1 MPEIDL
7 QQLAIDRDSG
17 STKRQSGR
25 PPRQVLSRY
34 VLPGSVVVGFV
45 LLAGWMGWELVFPPR
60 NVTVVPLMTSR
71 SVAAEAGQPVFQAS
85 GWIEPRPTSIR
96 VAALAAGVVQR
107 LLVVEDQLVEVGQ
120 SVAILVAD
128 DAILSLEAAEATLSL
143 RQAEE
148 LDARAVLVAAEVRLA
163 QPVHLE
169 APLGA
174 AAGQLARVMTQL
186 KSLPFEKR
194 QADADLVVARID
206 HAGKLAARGVV
217 AEIEIARAK
226 AVLERAEAT
235 LEELVKRIESLSDER
250 AAWQQQVSALTTR
263 LELLVD
269 ETEARDQAR
278 ARLRAATSR
287 IAAAGVKVA
296 EARLQLDRMTIIA
309 PVTGRVYQLV
319 AAPGSRIG
327 AGMTQMQGFDGSTVV
342 TMYQP
347 DRLQVRVDV
356 RFSDLPQVAVNQPVQ
371 INNPALSKPLSGRV
385 LLVSSIADIQKNT
398 LEIKV
403 VIDEPPSLFKPD
415 MLVDI
420 TFLSSGTGTG
430 TGTGAESGV
439 ERSRHFLPR
448 SLVRTDAEGSFVWLA
463 DQARGRV
470 RRVAVTLGVRAP
482 GGLVEVTG
490 KLSLGSRVVAGGAQ
504 GLVDGQRIR
513 ISGEEPEAAYSEGV
527 GRGAGQGAGGGDE
540 PGSETTDEEKGR

>member
-1 MPEIDL
+1 MPEVDL
-7 QQLAIDRDSG
+7 RELAIDRSGDSDP
-17 STKRQSGR
+17 RPSGR
-25 PPRQVLSRY
+25 GAGRLLTRY
-34 VLPGSVVVGFV
+34 VLPGSVIVGFV
-45 LLAGWMGWELVFPPR
+45 LLAGWMAWDLVFPAVD
-60 NVTVVPLMTSR
+60 VTVVQLMTSQR
-71 SVAAEAGQPVFQAS
+71 AVTESGEPVFQAS

-163 QPVHLE
+163 QPVHLV

-263 LELLVD
+263 LELLAD

-287 IAAAGVKVA
+287 VAAAGVKVA

-327 AGMTQMQGFDGSTVV
+327 VGMTQMQGFDDSTVV

-356 RFSDLPQVAVNQPVQ
+356 RFSDLPQVVVNQPVQ

-430 TGTGAESGV
+430 TGTGTGAGAESGV

-527 GRGAGQGAGGGDE
+527 GRGAGGGDE

>member
-17 STKRQSGR
+17 STDPQSGR

-45 LLAGWMGWELVFPPR
+45 LLAGWMGWDLVFPPR
-60 NVTVVPLMTSR
+60 DVTVVQLLTSR
-71 SVAAEAGQPVFQAS
+71 SVSAAAGQPVFQAS

-96 VAALAAGVVQR
+96 VAALAAGVVEK
-107 LLVVEDQLVEVGQ
+107 LLVVENQAVEAGEPI
-120 SVAILVAD
+120 AMLVAD
-128 DAILSLEAAEATLSL
+128 DATLSLEASEATLSL
-143 RQAEE
+143 RRAEE
-148 LDARAVLVAAEVRLA
+148 LDAQAVLTAAEVRLA

-174 AAGQLARVMTQL
+174 AAAQLAGVMTQL

-194 QADADLVVARID
+194 QAEADLVVARAD
-206 HAGKLAARGVV
+206 HSGKLAARGVV

-235 LEELVKRIESLSDER
+235 LEELVRRIESLSKER
-250 AAWQQQVSALTTR
+250 AAWQQQVVALTTR
-263 LELLVD
+263 LELLAD

-287 IAAAGVKVA
+287 VAVAGVKVA
-296 EARLQLDRMTIIA
+296 ESRLQLDRMTVIA
-309 PVTGRVYQLV
+309 PAAGRVYQLV
-319 AAPGSRIG
+319 VAPGSRIG
-327 AGMTQMQGFDGSTVV
+327 AGMIQMQGHDGSTVV

-347 DRLQVRVDV
+347 ERLQVRVDV
-356 RFSDLPQVAVNQPVQ
+356 RFSDLPQVVVNQPVE
-371 INNPALSKPLSGRV
+371 INNPALPKPLSGRV

-398 LEIKV
+398 LEVKV

-420 TFLSSGTGTG
+420 TFLSSGTGAG
-430 TGTGAESGV
+430 GDAGAEQ
-439 ERSRHFLPR
+439 SRHFLPR
-448 SLVRTDAEGSFVWLA
+448 ALVRSDDQGSYVWLA

-470 RRVAVTLGVRAP
+470 RRVAVTLGVGAP
-482 GGLVEVTG
+482 GGLVEVVG
-490 KLSLGSRVVAGGAQ
+490 SLSLGSRVVAGGAQ

-513 ISGEEPEAAYSEGV
+513 ISGEEPEAAYSD
-527 GRGAGQGAGGGDE
+527 GAGGGAVPDGQANDE
-540 PGSETTDEEKGR
+540 VKSR

>member
-17 STKRQSGR
+17 STDPPSGR

-45 LLAGWMGWELVFPPR
+45 LLAGWMAWDLVFPPR
-60 NVTVVPLMTSR
+60 DVTVVQLLTSR
-71 SVAAEAGQPVFQAS
+71 SVAAAAGQPVFQSS

-96 VAALAAGVVQR
+96 VAALAAGVVER
-107 LLVVEDQLVEVGQ
+107 LLVVEDQAVEAGEPI
-120 SVAILVAD
+120 AMLVAD
-128 DAILSLEAAEATLSL
+128 DAILSLEASEAILSL

-148 LDARAVLVAAEVRLA
+148 LDAQAVLTAAEVRLA

-174 AAGQLARVMTQL
+174 AAAQLARVMTQL

-194 QADADLVVARID
+194 QAEADLVVARAD
-206 HAGKLAARGVV
+206 HSGKLAARGVV

-235 LEELVKRIESLSDER
+235 LEELVRRIESLSKER
-250 AAWQQQVSALTTR
+250 AAWQQQVVALTTR
-263 LELLVD
+263 LELLTD

-287 IAAAGVKVA
+287 VAAAGVKVA
-296 EARLQLDRMTIIA
+296 ESRLQLDRMTIIA
-309 PVTGRVYQLV
+309 PVAGRVYQLV

-327 AGMTQMQGFDGSTVV
+327 AGMIQMQGHDGSTVV

-347 DRLQVRVDV
+347 ERLQVRVDV
-356 RFSDLPQVAVNQPVQ
+356 RFSDLPQVVVNQPVE
-371 INNPALSKPLSGRV
+371 INNPALPKPLSGRV
-385 LLVSSIADIQKNT
+385 LLISSIADIQKNT
-398 LEIKV
+398 LEVKV

-420 TFLSSGTGTG
+420 TFLSSGTGA
-430 TGTGAESGV
+430 GAEPGA
-439 ERSRHFLPR
+439 EQSRHFLPR
-448 SLVRTDAEGSFVWLA
+448 ALVRSDHQGSYVWLA
-463 DQARGRV
+463 DRARGRV
-470 RRVAVTLGVRAP
+470 RRVAVTLGVGAP
-482 GGLVEVTG
+482 GGLVEVIG
-490 KLSLGSRVVAGGAQ
+490 SLSLGSRVVAGGAQ

-513 ISGEEPEAAYSEGV
+513 ISGEEPEAAYSD
-527 GRGAGQGAGGGDE
+527 GAGGAGGGAVPDGQTPDE
-540 PGSETTDEEKGR
+540 DKSR

>member
-17 STKRQSGR
+17 STDPQSGR

-45 LLAGWMGWELVFPPR
+45 LLAGWMAWDLVFPPR
-60 NVTVVPLMTSR
+60 DVTVVQLLTSR
-71 SVAAEAGQPVFQAS
+71 SVSAAAGQPVFQAS

-96 VAALAAGVVQR
+96 VAALAAGVVEK
-107 LLVVEDQLVEVGQ
+107 LLVVENQAVEAGEPI
-120 SVAILVAD
+120 AMLVAD
-128 DAILSLEAAEATLSL
+128 DATLSLEGSEATLSL
-143 RQAEE
+143 RRAEK
-148 LDARAVLVAAEVRLA
+148 LDAQAVLTAAEVRLA

-174 AAGQLARVMTQL
+174 GAGQLARVMTQL

-194 QADADLVVARID
+194 QAEADLVVARAD
-206 HAGKLAARGVV
+206 HSGKLAARGVV

-235 LEELVKRIESLSDER
+235 LEELVRRIESLSKER
-250 AAWQQQVSALTTR
+250 AAWQQQVVALTTR

-287 IAAAGVKVA
+287 VAAAGVKVA
-296 EARLQLDRMTIIA
+296 ESRLQLDRMTIIA
-309 PVTGRVYQLV
+309 PATGRVYQLV
-319 AAPGSRIG
+319 VAPGSRIG
-327 AGMTQMQGFDGSTVV
+327 AGMIQMQGHDGSTVV

-347 DRLQVRVDV
+347 ERLQVRVDV
-356 RFSDLPQVAVNQPVQ
+356 RFSDLPQVVVNQPVQ
-371 INNPALSKPLSGRV
+371 INNPALPRPLSGRV

-398 LEIKV
+398 LEVKV

-420 TFLSSGTGTG
+420 TFLSSGTGAG
-430 TGTGAESGV
+430 GEAGAEQ
-439 ERSRHFLPR
+439 SRHFLPR
-448 SLVRTDAEGSFVWLA
+448 ALVRSDEQGSYVWLA

-470 RRVAVTLGVRAP
+470 RRVAVTLGVGAP
-482 GGLVEVTG
+482 GGLVEVIG
-490 KLSLGSRVVAGGAQ
+490 SLSLGSRVVAGGAQ

-513 ISGEEPEAAYSEGV
+513 ISGEEPEAAYSDG
-527 GRGAGQGAGGGDE
+527 GGGAGGGAVPDGQTNNE
-540 PGSETTDEEKGR
+540 GKSR

>member
-1 MPEIDL
+1 
-7 QQLAIDRDSG
+7 
-17 STKRQSGR
+17 
-25 PPRQVLSRY
+25 
-34 VLPGSVVVGFV
+34 
-45 LLAGWMGWELVFPPR
+45 VFPPR
-60 NVTVVPLMTSR
+60 DVTVVPLMTSR

-85 GWIEPRPTSIR
+85 GWIEPRPISIR

-263 LELLVD
+263 LELLAD

-287 IAAAGVKVA
+287 VAVAGVKVA

-327 AGMTQMQGFDGSTVV
+327 VGMTQMQGFDDSTVV

-420 TFLSSGTGTG
+420 TFLSSGTGTGTG

>member
-1 MPEIDL
+1 MP
-7 QQLAIDRDSG
+7 
-17 STKRQSGR
+17 
-25 PPRQVLSRY
+25 
-34 VLPGSVVVGFV
+34 
-45 LLAGWMGWELVFPPR
+45 
-60 NVTVVPLMTSR
+60 
-71 SVAAEAGQPVFQAS
+71 
-85 GWIEPRPTSIR
+85 
-96 VAALAAGVVQR
+96 
-107 LLVVEDQLVEVGQ
+107 
-120 SVAILVAD
+120 
-128 DAILSLEAAEATLSL
+128 
-143 RQAEE
+143 
-148 LDARAVLVAAEVRLA
+148 
-163 QPVHLE
+163 
-169 APLGA
+169 
-174 AAGQLARVMTQL
+174 
-186 KSLPFEKR
+186 
-194 QADADLVVARID
+194 
-206 HAGKLAARGVV
+206 
-217 AEIEIARAK
+217 
-226 AVLERAEAT
+226 
-235 LEELVKRIESLSDER
+235 SLS
-250 AAWQQQVSALTTR
+250 
-263 LELLVD
+263 
-269 ETEARDQAR
+269 EA
-278 ARLRAATSR
+278 
-287 IAAAGVKVA
+287 V
-296 EARLQLDRMTIIA
+296 
-309 PVTGRVYQLV
+309 
-319 AAPGSRIG
+319 
-327 AGMTQMQGFDGSTVV
+327 
-342 TMYQP
+342 
-347 DRLQVRVDV
+347 
-356 RFSDLPQVAVNQPVQ
+356 VQ

-420 TFLSSGTGTG
+420 TFLSSG

>member
-1 MPEIDL
+1 M
-7 QQLAIDRDSG
+7 
-17 STKRQSGR
+17 
-25 PPRQVLSRY
+25 
-34 VLPGSVVVGFV
+34 
-45 LLAGWMGWELVFPPR
+45 
-60 NVTVVPLMTSR
+60 
-71 SVAAEAGQPVFQAS
+71 
-85 GWIEPRPTSIR
+85 
-96 VAALAAGVVQR
+96 
-107 LLVVEDQLVEVGQ
+107 VVEDQAVEAGQ
-120 SVAILVAD
+120 SVAMLVSD
-128 DAILSLEAAEATLSL
+128 DATLSLEAAEATLNL

-148 LDARAVLVAAEVRLA
+148 LDAQAVLAAAEVRLA

-174 AAGQLARVMTQL
+174 AAGQLARVMTRL

-194 QADADLVVARID
+194 QAEADLVVGRAD

-235 LEELVKRIESLSDER
+235 LEELVRRIESLSKER

-263 LELLVD
+263 LELLAD

-278 ARLRAATSR
+278 ARLRAATAR
-287 IAAAGVKVA
+287 VAAAGVKVA

-309 PVTGRVYQLV
+309 PVAGRVYQLV
-319 AAPGSRIG
+319 AGPGSRIG
-327 AGMTQMQGFDGSTVV
+327 TGMTQMRGHDGSTIV

-347 DRLQVRVDV
+347 NRLQVRVDV
-356 RFSDLPQVAVNQPVQ
+356 RFSDLPQVAANQPVQ
-371 INNPALSKPLSGRV
+371 INNPALPKPLSGRV

-398 LEIKV
+398 LEVKV

-420 TFLSSGTGTG
+420 TFLSSGAGG
-430 TGTGAESGV
+430 EPGV
-439 ERSRHFLPR
+439 ERPRHFLPR
-448 SLVRTDAEGSFVWLA
+448 ALVRSDADGSYVWLA

-470 RRVAVTLGVRAP
+470 RRVAVTLGVGAP

-490 KLSLGSRVVAGGAQ
+490 SLSMGSRVVAGGAR

-527 GRGAGQGAGGGDE
+527 DQGSSGTEKVKGAGA
-540 PGSETTDEEKGR
+540 GSEPDSRTSGEEEGH